1 MAFCPTPAQKVAVD
15 TRDRSVFLS
24 AAAGSGKTAVLTERV
39 IAALTDENH
48 PLSLSRLL
56 AVTFT
61 ESAAAELRSRIGDK
75 LADTIRARGGSD
87 ALARELRL
95 LPAADI
101 STIDAFCH
109 KILRRFGTHRIPEG
123 FRVTDEAEAEN
134 LRSDLM
140 EEVVEAGYAGAL
152 PNISAAE
159 FSALSDR
166 LAGLREEQKLSEI
179 LLSLY
184 GKLRTYEKGVS
195 TLDDFAREYREEAKK
210 PVFETRFG
218 QALARLV
225 RETLSESAGALLDSF
240 ETEVYPEE
248 PSRGDSLP
256 AIVRAWSPHLAALR
270 SPVSYT
276 ACREA
281 VRYPVPKPTQTST
294 SKAWKPYLS
303 GTWKSLRK
311 EFTDALSS
319 LKSGKDDKAFLLFAY
334 TEDDWHDLYL
344 ALADVLSAL
353 SRVLSEFD
361 RRYYADGVRRRA
373 FDFSQLE
380 RATYDLLVEGGERT
394 ALARSVAAGYDMVCV
409 DEYQDVSP
417 LQHAIFDAV
426 SEERNRFF
434 VGDIKQ
440 SIYRFRH
447 AEPDIFTA
455 LRQNYPRL
463 AYDAKTGERGDA
475 GDDAP
480 AVSHFMGDNFRCDRE
495 IVSFV
500 NTVFSTLFGTAGES
514 IGYEDSLDRLRFS
527 KSAEGVTLFPRPQ
540 VVIIDSEKGKRAA
553 EDPPEEKDGLP
564 LARDVAGGSPPTNKT
579 AQQSADGQSED
590 ADEAVPDF
598 DEDNTISQEALW
610 VAREVHRLLTE
621 GTHNDGV
628 TPYRPSDI
636 VLLSR
641 KLQNETRPY
650 ERALAQYG
658 IPVSMPD
665 SENFFENPEVL
676 LAVGLLSVIDNPLR
690 DIPLA
695 GVLCSPL
702 YGFTPDELSGIRRE
716 TRGGIP
722 LYDALTAYCAAH
734 ADFARGQ
741 AFLSDLASFRKTAED
756 TPVSHLI
763 RRIYSETPLLSL
775 AGADGRQ
782 GDKNLKLLYHYACT
796 FAGSDYE
803 GLNGFLRYILRQSE
817 RGARFKTP
825 AGAPAGDAVRILSIH
840 ASKGLEFPVV
850 FLVGC
855 GKAFSRREEQEEIL
869 CDSRLGVA
877 LKLGDLSGQLK
888 VDNPIRRLFAL
899 ALREKSREEEM
910 RLLYV
915 ALTRARERLYV
926 TGEVPKSTSFDKMPS
941 ERAERAAASP
951 SRAHT
956 LACESYLEWMTFVH
970 LAHPHD
976 IDFTV
981 LREDIPLPAAADPA
995 APVSEREEAEIRE
1008 MADTLR
1014 RQFAETAAVT
1024 HPPRLPRKLAVSAL
1038 TPRLLDGTEAE
1049 ETPYRPTETVEKD
1062 DHEKHR
1068 RLPLAYA
1075 GEIAPDPTERGIATH
1090 QFLQFCDF
1098 RRLAED
1104 GVARETERL
1113 IAEAYL
1119 SRATADLMRP
1129 EELEAFRASDLFR
1142 DLLAA
1147 KEVRREFRF
1156 HMFLPAARFTTDE
1169 AERARLGDETLF
1181 IQGVMDALIESPDG
1195 SLSLVDYKTDRLTRE
1210 ELANP
1215 ALAAEKLLA
1224 RHSAQMRYYA
1234 AAVERIFGKP
1244 PRAVLLYS
1252 LHAGRTFPV
1261 PME

>member
-1 MAFCPTPAQKVAVD
+1 MAFRPTPQQKVAVD
-15 TRDRSVFLS
+15 TRDRSIFLS

-39 IAALTDENH
+39 IAALTDEEH

-75 LADTIRARGGSD
+75 LADTIRERGGNA

-109 KILRRFGTHRIPEG
+109 KILRRFGSHRIPEG

-134 LRSDLM
+134 RRSDLM

-152 PNISAAE
+152 PDISAEE

-166 LAGLREEQKLSEI
+166 LAGLREEQELSDI

-184 GKLRTYEKGVS
+184 LKLRTYERGVS
-195 TLDDFAREYREEAKK
+195 TLDDFAREYREDAEK

-225 RETLSESAGALLDSF
+225 RETVSECAGELLDSF
-240 ETEVYPEE
+240 DSEVYPEE
-248 PSRGDSLP
+248 ASRDSTLP
-256 AIVRAWSPHLAALR
+256 DIVRAWSPRLAALR
-270 SPVSYT
+270 DPVSYT

-281 VRYPVPKPTQTST
+281 IRYPAPKLTQAES
-294 SKAWKPYLS
+294 SKKWKPYLS
-303 GTWKSLRK
+303 ENGKILRK
-311 EFTDALSS
+311 RFGKALAS
-319 LKSGKDDKAFLLFAY
+319 LKSGQDDKEVLLFAY
-334 TEDDWHDLYL
+334 TEEEWHGLYRDL
-344 ALADVLSAL
+344 AEVLSAL

-380 RATYDLLVEGGERT
+380 RATYDLLYEGGART
-394 ALARSVAAGYDMVCV
+394 ALARSIAAGYDMVCV

-463 AYDAKTGERGDA
+463 AFDPDTGERRDTGGDP
-475 GDDAP
+475 P

-527 KSAEGVTLFPRPQ
+527 KSTEGVTLFPRPQ

-564 LARDVAGGSPPTNKT
+564 AARDVIRPPETER
-579 AQQSADGQSED
+579 AED
-590 ADEAVPDF
+590 APSEGVEE
-598 DEDNTISQEALW
+598 DEDGISQEALW

-628 TPYRPSDI
+628 TPYRPSEI

-641 KLQNETRPY
+641 QLRGKTRPY
-650 ERALAQYG
+650 ESALAQYG
-658 IPVSMPD
+658 IPVSVPD

-676 LAVGLLSVIDNPLR
+676 LAVGMLSVIDNPLR

-702 YGFTPDELSGIRRE
+702 YGLTPDDLAQIRRE
-716 TRGGIP
+716 TQDGIP
-722 LYDALTAYCAAH
+722 LYDSLTAFCAAH
-734 ADFARGQ
+734 PEFSPGEK
-741 AFLSDLASFRKTAED
+741 FLRDLASFRETAED

-775 AGADGRQ
+775 AGADGRP

-825 AGAPAGDAVRILSIH
+825 SGAPAGDAVRILSVH

-855 GKAFSRREEQEEIL
+855 GNVFSRREEQEEIL
-869 CDSRLGVA
+869 CDGRLGVA

-888 VDNPIRRLFAL
+888 VDNPIRRLFSL
-899 ALREKSREEEM
+899 SLREKSREEEL

-926 TGEVPKSTSFDKMPS
+926 TGEVPKGTSFDKKPS
-941 ERAERAAASP
+941 ERAERAAEDP
-951 SRAHT
+951 CRANT

-976 IDFTV
+976 IDFTL
-981 LREDIPLPAAADPA
+981 LREDLPLPASVSDAPSAAA
-995 APVSEREEAEIRE
+995 EEAEIRE
-1008 MADTLR
+1008 MTEILR
-1014 RQFAETAAVT
+1014 RQFDEAAAVI

-1049 ETPYRPTETVEKD
+1049 ETPLPLPETQDGGE
-1062 DHEKHR
+1062 HEKHR
-1068 RLPLAYA
+1068 RLPVAYA
-1075 GEIAPDPTERGIATH
+1075 GEAAPDPTERGIATH

-1113 IAEAYL
+1113 IAGAYL
-1119 SRATADLMRP
+1119 SRATAALMRL
-1129 EELEAFRASDLFR
+1129 EELEAFRASELFR
-1142 DLLAA
+1142 DLLVA

-1181 IQGVMDALIESPDG
+1181 IQGVMDALIEAPDG
-1195 SLSLVDYKTDRLTRE
+1195 SLTLVDYKTDRLTRRE
-1210 ELANP
+1210 RENP